1 MIKIIWCICL
11 LGIAGCLFA
20 EGGDH
25 FYRRGE
31 RWTDP
36 KACRMPE
43 PLLLPGPQHAGVWCE
58 KKVPSG
64 YRTLAYRVAL
74 PRYREG
80 MFFSRDERPG
90 DYTWP
95 HNTNRL
101 LPWTFRQLGELL
113 SPSYPGIP
121 SNGKVAPQGDALLL
135 HLQDGQY
142 LFLKAVA
149 GPNSLSWLEV
159 TPEGELLLYVST
171 LGQDE
176 LDPKVP
182 LVLYACEKNP
192 YTVVKEAYRQLT
204 GNKYI
209 ADVRQ
214 REKKEFPEPF
224 HYLGWCSWEQYHK
237 NIDERQL
244 LADLRRIEDSGL
256 PVRYVLIDD
265 GHVQSEKDRLTSF
278 RPDPAKFPRGWQPIL
293 QTRRKDK
300 IRWIGLWYALPG
312 YWQGIAA
319 DNDFPEEIGHCLFP
333 YRESLLPGKSRK
345 NIEAYYRY
353 YLRSL
358 HAYGFDFLKIDVQSL
373 QLPLYMGGTQVIP
386 QAREC
391 NRVLEK
397 ETHRLG
403 MGLINCMAHNTLNT
417 DHTRYSAVT
426 RVSIDYLKFDE
437 DMARSHLF
445 QSYVNTLLFGQT
457 VWPDHDMFHSCDSI
471 CGGMMARSKALS
483 GGPVYLSDAPGDF
496 VPELIWPLVD
506 ADGRLYRPEAP
517 AIPAPEALF
526 TDPFRSGEAWKVVAP
541 VGEQA
546 MALICYNL
554 NVNQGKAEARLS
566 PDDYLYAE
574 IRSGKKSGPARRIVI
589 YDWQNQA
596 AEELQGEKKVVL
608 EGFTDRL
615 FYFCPI
621 VEGWGVIGLQEKY
634 LSPATVKIKSCTPE
648 RLILEVSAKGTLNVW
663 KEGELRKIKVEGPGR
678 VTLNR

>member
-1 MIKIIWCICL
+1 MKILLCICL
-11 LGIAGCLFA
+11 LGITGCLFA

-36 KACRMPE
+36 GAYWMPE
-43 PLLLPGPQHAGVWCE
+43 PLLLSGQQEAGVWQE
-58 KKVPSG
+58 KKVPPG
-64 YRTLAYRVAL
+64 YRTLVYRVAL
-74 PRYREG
+74 PQYREG
-80 MFFSRDERPG
+80 LFFSRDERPG

-101 LPWTFRQLGELL
+101 LPWAFRQLGELL
-113 SPSYPGIP
+113 ASSYPGIP
-121 SNGKVAPQGDALLL
+121 SNGKVSPQGDALLL
-135 HLQDGQY
+135 HLQNGHY

-149 GPNSLSWLEV
+149 GSNSISWLNV

-171 LGQDE
+171 LGPDE
-176 LDPKVP
+176 LDRKVP
-182 LVLYACEKNP
+182 VVLYACEENA
-192 YTVVKEAYRQLT
+192 YTVMEAAYRKLA
-204 GNKYI
+204 GNKCI
-209 ADVRQ
+209 ADIRR
-214 REKKEFPEPF
+214 REKKVFPEPF
-224 HYLGWCSWEQYHK
+224 HYLGWCSWEHYYK
-237 NIDERQL
+237 NIDEKQL
-244 LADLRRIEDSGL
+244 LVDFRRIEDSGL

-265 GHVQSEKDRLTSF
+265 GHVQSKRDQLTSF
-278 RPDPAKFPRGWQPIL
+278 TPDPEKFPRGWEPIL
-293 QTRRKDK
+293 STRRQDK

-319 DNDFPEEIGHCLFP
+319 DNEFPEEINHCLFP
-333 YRESLLPGKSRK
+333 YNKSLLPGKNRK
-345 NIEAYYRY
+345 EIETYYRY
-353 YLRSL
+353 YLGSL

-373 QLPLYMGGTQVIP
+373 QLPLYMGGERAIP

-391 NRVLEK
+391 NRILEK

-403 MGLINCMAHNTLNT
+403 MGLINCMAHNILNT

-426 RVSIDYLKFDE
+426 RVSIDYLKFNE

-471 CGGMMARSKALS
+471 CGEMMARSKALS

-506 ADGRLYRPEAP
+506 ADGRLFRPEAP
-517 AIPAPEALF
+517 AIPAPESIF
-526 TDPFRSGEAWKVVAP
+526 TDPFWSGKAWKVVAP
-541 VGEQA
+541 VGGQA

-554 NVNQGKAEARLS
+554 NKKKGRVEARLS
-566 PDDYLYAE
+566 PDDYLFAE
-574 IRSGKKSGPARRIVI
+574 IRPGGKPVLPDRMLI
-589 YDWQNQA
+589 YDWQNQV

-608 EGFTDRL
+608 DGFTDRL
-615 FYFCPI
+615 FYFCPV

-634 LSPATVKIKSCTPE
+634 LSPATVKIKSCTAE
-648 RLILEVSAKGTLNVW
+648 RLILEVLDKGTLNVW
-663 KEGELRKIKVEGPGR
+663 KDGELRKVNVAGPGE
-678 VTLNR
+678 VTLNK